1 MFCNHANQRTYYHPA
16 THGLTREMCAECADR
31 ANRLGMDWCAVERRD
46 IQTRPFV
53 PRWLQWTREHNNHK
67 DLTGEVA

>member
-1 MFCNHANQRTYYHPA
+1 
-16 THGLTREMCAECADR
+16 MCAECADR